1 MRRALAIG
9 LLAGAFAA
17 VAVLFLFEWIHRP
30 PPPPLI
36 AVVPEFTLVERSGA
50 PVTRAD
56 LLGRPWV
63 ADFFFTRCAVYCPRL
78 TARMQELGERLPARA
93 RVRRVSISVDPEHD
107 TPEVLRDYAAKWGIG
122 DDADWLLLTGG
133 EVEIRELV
141 RHGFLL
147 PVEDDPDNVAMPILH
162 SNRFALVDAEGRLRG
177 TYEAF
182 EPDGLERLLADLAAV
197 EAEHQR

>member
-107 TPEVLRDYAAKWGIG
+107 TPEVLAQYARKSGV
-122 DDADWLLLTGG
+122 DSEDFTLLTGDL
-133 EVEIRELV
+133 EAIKKTSVEGFKMALEGTPDAGADHLGMLHGSHLV
-141 RHGFLL
+141 
-147 PVEDDPDNVAMPILH
+147 
-162 SNRFALVDAEGRLRG
+162 LVDKALGIAGYYR
-177 TYEAF
+177 TSD
-182 EPDGLERLLADLAAV
+182 DGEMQRLLADAATL
-197 EAEHQR
+197 